1 MTTETELRKEI
12 RQEIRQRIKEKLEG
26 KRATLIIIY
35 GDDNLSKIILEN
47 LAEEIRSGNV
57 LAIHYT
63 DKKAE
68 KFCDLFGIGPK
79 GGGTPFVAFVNED
92 GSYTRGQVRYDKE
105 SDTIY
110 IEPFGA
116 G

>member
-1 MTTETELRKEI
+1 MTEELRKEI
-12 RQEIRQRIKEKLEG
+12 RQELRQRIKDRLDG

-35 GDDNLSKIILEN
+35 GDNELSKKLIESLRDEIKAGEILA
-47 LAEEIRSGNV
+47 L
-57 LAIHYT
+57 HYT

-68 KFCDLFGIGPK
+68 KFCDLFGIGPR
-79 GGGTPFVAFVNED
+79 GGGTPFAAFVNED
-92 GSYTRGQVRYDKE
+92 GSYTRGQIRYDKE

-110 IEPFGA
+110 IEPFGE

>member
-1 MTTETELRKEI
+1 MNIRNEI
-12 RQEIRQRIKEKLEG
+12 RQEIKQRIKDRLEG
-26 KRATLIIIY
+26 KLATLIIIY
-35 GDDNLSKIILEN
+35 GDDELSRKILES
-47 LAEEIRSGNV
+47 LADEIRKGDV
-57 LAIHYT
+57 LALHYA

-68 KFCDLFGIGPK
+68 KFCELFDIGPR

-92 GSYTRGQVRYDKE
+92 GSYTRGQIRYDKE